1 MGNEEREV
9 ILAHVTTT
17 VEHIQL
23 ILETIQAMARLG
35 DESVLVL
42 TRSQDVILFPDLEGP
57 VIIDDAGTIMGDARF
72 ALKWSDD
79 RTAEEVFEA
88 VAALERPEED
98 SLRGLGIE
106 PVHENPTADRPVEFC
121 NLPPS
126 EN

>member
-1 MGNEEREV
+1 MANEEREV

-23 ILETIQAMARLG
+23 ILETIQAMARLA

-42 TRSQDVILFPDLEGP
+42 TRTNEVILFPDLEGP

-72 ALKWSDD
+72 ALRWQDD
-79 RTAEEVFEA
+79 RSAEEIFEA
-88 VAALERPEED
+88 VAALERPDED
-98 SLRGLGIE
+98 AIRELAIE
-106 PVHENPTADRPVEFC
+106 PVHENPQSDRPVEFC